1 MKHTLFCLIVGL
13 LLLSCNKNE
22 NIECPTDIICTQVI
36 VSIGVTIKNNN
47 NEFIKL
53 SKTQTEIE
61 GIAIEVGQND
71 FDPIYGTYT
80 ILDDGALKSVK
91 KSGSKVTFKGFDANN
106 QLVVYEQYRI
116 GHDCCHVIKISG
128 KDEVIVD

>member
-1 MKHTLFCLIVGL
+1 MKHTLFSLVVAL

-22 NIECPTDIICTQVI
+22 TIECPTDLACTEVF
-36 VSIGVTIKNNN
+36 VSIGVTIKNKS
-47 NEFIKL
+47 NEFVKL
-53 SKTQTEIE
+53 SKTLTEIE
-61 GIAIEVGQND
+61 GKAIEVGQND
-71 FDPIYGTYT
+71 FDPIYSTYT
-80 ILDDGALKSVK
+80 ILNDAVLKSVK

-106 QLVVYEQYRI
+106 QLVVNKQYQI

>member
-1 MKHTLFCLIVGL
+1 MKHTLFSLVVGL

-22 NIECPTDIICTQVI
+22 NIECPTDLACTEVF
-36 VSIGVTIKNNN
+36 VSIVVKVKKSN
-47 NEFIKL
+47 NEFVKL
-53 SKTQTEIE
+53 EKTLTEIE

-91 KSGSKVTFKGFDANN
+91 KSGSKVTFKGFDTNN
-106 QLVVYEQYRI
+106 QLVVNEQYRI